1 MSKKENRKARTIH
14 IDELKV
20 VFFRLVDKN
29 RNHPTKLAPMA
40 KANRI
45 EVNDSISGSHLI
57 DSFGIDH
64 TVNRSKFIAKP
75 SYFNWSQAIWKRKM
89 KKNLNAQNGIER
101 SNEWWCPQGQNS
113 LISLFWPKKMLLQN
127 LNLYRPKWLKRKKL
141 HKLLPKHTSIDFILS
156 EYVCTLRTDFA

>member
-40 KANRI
+40 NANRI

-101 SNEWWCPQGQNS
+101 SKWMMMPSGPKQFNFPF
-113 LISLFWPKKMLLQN
+113 LAKKMLLQN
-127 LNLYRPKWLKRKKL
+127 LNLYRPKWLNRKKL